1 MDTKTILND
10 KIGFN
15 EEIEELLSETFSNK
29 SNRQVVINK
38 KNTVNTTSDTQNHIQ
53 EKLELSSNKDV
64 NIGLELLINT
74 EKKVID
80 NDEIN
85 VEKNEINPEIKEAYN
100 INNDLGDVSHDNDL
114 ENLLSNINLEET
126 SSRLNQDEIDK
137 LIDKDDRVE
146 SRLPNLVSKE
156 DIEKELNNH
165 IDDNIS
171 EYSDNSSVVMNNPN
185 TRQEYVPR
193 MGAQEMKRKKHEILF
208 KLEKMRRMGID
219 GIKKFNMS
227 SDLNDMENE
236 LMRVKGIRELES
248 SVKFQ
253 RKCLMAFV
261 TGTELINNKFDFLDF
276 KLDGWSENVHESIN
290 DYNEVFE
297 ELHEKYKEKVKM
309 APEMKLLFMLG
320 GSAFM
325 YHLTNSMFKNSIP
338 GMEDIMKQNPALM
351 KQFADA
357 AINQMKGEEKQA
369 AQVFQDYMVPPN
381 RAPPRRNNMSN
392 PIPMNANQPV
402 FNTNTASYQ
411 EISSNDREI
420 LSNYSTKAKVN
431 TPFNNVTSISPPTG
445 VDDILDELKSNT
457 FGIDELLSNSK
468 SINIKSGKRKKNNT
482 IKLSLS

>member
-10 KIGFN
+10 GITLNGD
-15 EEIEELLSETFSNK
+15 IEELLSETFSNK

-171 EYSDNSSVVMNNPN
+171 EYSDNSSVVMNNPH
-185 TRQEYVPR
+185 TRQEYVPS
-193 MGAQEMKRKKHEILF
+193 MGAHEMKRKKHEILF
-208 KLEKMRRMGID
+208 KLEYIR
-219 GIKKFNMS
+219 KF
-227 SDLNDMENE
+227 
-236 LMRVKGIRELES
+236 R
-248 SVKFQ
+248 
-253 RKCLMAFV
+253 
-261 TGTELINNKFDFLDF
+261 
-276 KLDGWSENVHESIN
+276 
-290 DYNEVFE
+290 
-297 ELHEKYKEKVKM
+297 
-309 APEMKLLFMLG
+309 
-320 GSAFM
+320 
-325 YHLTNSMFKNSIP
+325 
-338 GMEDIMKQNPALM
+338 
-351 KQFADA
+351 
-357 AINQMKGEEKQA
+357 
-369 AQVFQDYMVPPN
+369 
-381 RAPPRRNNMSN
+381 
-392 PIPMNANQPV
+392 
-402 FNTNTASYQ
+402 
-411 EISSNDREI
+411 
-420 LSNYSTKAKVN
+420 
-431 TPFNNVTSISPPTG
+431 
-445 VDDILDELKSNT
+445 
-457 FGIDELLSNSK
+457 
-468 SINIKSGKRKKNNT
+468 
-482 IKLSLS
+482 